1 METVNKKYPLFCC
14 FVSRGLL
21 LLCATVSHFL
31 LTLFSLG
38 MCDDSKLSNLSMEYT
53 AK

>member
-14 FVSRGLL
+14 FVSRDF

-31 LTLFSLG
+31 LALFSPG
-38 MCDDSKLSNLSMEYT
+38 MCDDCKVSNLSVEYT